1 MSAVHADHAE
11 LRALSDTDVG
21 QLVQRVEAATLP
33 HAEWTHAAH
42 LTYTVALLRRDG
54 SAALDTFRASILR
67 LNEMHGVTQT
77 LERGYHE
84 TITRFYVW
92 AVARELSLLPA
103 DATLGDVA
111 THVVACFTDRTIP
124 LRHYTKA
131 RLMSWE
137 ARTGWVAPDL
147 MPMEA
152 SSA

>member
-1 MSAVHADHAE
+1 MIAVHAE
-11 LRALSDTDVG
+11 LRVLSDADVA

-54 SAALDTFRASILR
+54 VGALDTFRASILR
-67 LNEMHGVTQT
+67 LNGTHGVTQT

-92 AVARELSLLPA
+92 AVARELARLPA
-103 DATLGDVA
+103 DAPLGDVA
-111 THVVACFTDRTIP
+111 THVVAHFTDRTIP
-124 LRHYTKA
+124 LRHYTMA

-147 MPMEA
+147 MPMEDL
-152 SSA
+152 SA